1 MKRMHWAMNF
11 GHVTPKVLNRSVI
24 TFMFSEKGGRGR
36 RSDRDR

>member
-1 MKRMHWAMNF
+1 MHWAMNF

-24 TFMFSEKGGRGR
+24 TFMFFSGKGGRDR